1 MSIGTLADR
10 QQKLIRKAQDAAI
23 FAAPESADPITA
35 ITTGAGADLIA
46 LPTSW
51 RSLGHHT
58 ESDGINWTRDVSSDD
73 VRSHGSSE
81 PTRRD
86 ISSDVTGL
94 VVLAQETKLLSL
106 EMFHNVDLSAIT
118 PDSTTKEITFNR
130 SRTPSTRYWR
140 LLAIAS
146 DGAGA
151 DTIYFARF
159 CPRASITDY
168 AEQPW
173 TKGDE
178 LRYPLTFTAYVDDD
192 LGYSMKE
199 MWGGPGI
206 EDLLSAMGFAN
217 EVQTVTITG
226 GPTGGTFT
234 LTFDGQTTGT
244 IVYNA
249 AASAVQ
255 TALEALSNIA
265 PGDVTVT
272 GSAGGPYSVTFA
284 GAYAGTN
291 VAQMTASGASL
302 TGGTSPA
309 VNVATA

>member
-1 MSIGTLADR
+1 MSIATIAAR

-23 FAAPESADPITA
+23 FAADESAAAIEA
-35 ITTGAGADLIA
+35 ITNGAAGDLVS
-46 LPTSW
+46 LPPAW

-58 ESDGINWTRDVSSDD
+58 ESDGINWTRDVNSDD

-94 VVLAQETKLLSL
+94 VVLAQETKMLSL
-106 EMFHNVDLSAIT
+106 EMFHNVDLSGVT
-118 PDSTTKEITFNR
+118 PDATTNEIAFNR

-140 LLAIAS
+140 LLAVAS
-146 DGAGA
+146 DGQGA

-192 LGYSMKE
+192 LGYAMRE

-206 EDLLSAMGFAN
+206 ADLLTDMGFSGAAK
-217 EVQTVTITG
+217 TVTVTG
-226 GPTGGTFT
+226 APTGGTFT
-234 LTFDGQTTGT
+234 LTYNGQTTAG
-244 IVYNA
+244 IAYNA
-249 AASAVQ
+249 TAAAVQ
-255 TALEALSNIA
+255 SALEALSNVN

-272 GSAGGPYSVTFA
+272 GNAGGPWTIATA
-284 GAYAGTN
+284 GAAPTI
-291 VAQMTASGASL
+291 TANGSGL
-302 TGGTSPA
+302 TGGSSPA
-309 VNVATA
+309 VGVA

>member
-1 MSIGTLADR
+1 MSIATIAAR

-23 FAAPESADPITA
+23 FAADESATALTA
-35 ITTGAGADLIA
+35 ITNGSSGDLIT
-46 LPTSW
+46 LPAAW

-58 ESDGINWTRDVSSDD
+58 ESDGINWTRDVNSDD

-94 VVLAQETKLLSL
+94 VVLAQETKMLSL
-106 EMFHNVDLSAIT
+106 EMFHNVDLSGVT
-118 PDSTTKEITFNR
+118 PDPTTKEIAFNR

-140 LLAIAS
+140 LLAVAS
-146 DGAGA
+146 DGQGA

-192 LGYSMKE
+192 LGFSMRE

-206 EDLLSAMGFAN
+206 APLLEDMGFGGTS
-217 EVQTVTITG
+217 QTVTVTG
-226 GPTGGTFT
+226 APTGGTFT
-234 LTFDGQTTGT
+234 LTYNGQTTAG
-244 IVYNA
+244 IAYNA
-249 AASAVQ
+249 TAAAVQ
-255 TALEALSNIA
+255 SALEALSNVD
-265 PGDVTVT
+265 PGDVTVSGSNGGPWT
-272 GSAGGPYSVTFA
+272 IASAGASAPTV
-284 GAYAGTN
+284 
-291 VAQMTASGASL
+291 TASGSGL
-302 TGGTSPA
+302 TGGSSPA
-309 VNVATA
+309 VGVA

>member
-1 MSIGTLADR
+1 MSVGTLANR

-23 FAAPESADPITA
+23 FAAPESAAPISA
-35 ITTGAGADLIA
+35 ITTGAGADLIT
-46 LPTSW
+46 LPSAW

-58 ESDGINWTRDVSSDD
+58 ESDGISWSRDVTSDD

-106 EMFHNVDLSAIT
+106 EMFHNIDLSAVT
-118 PDSTTKEITFNR
+118 PDATTKEVVFNR
-130 SRTPSTRYWR
+130 SRVPSTKYWR

-159 CPRASITDY
+159 CPRASITNY

-173 TKGDE
+173 TKADE

-192 LGYSMKE
+192 LGFSMRE

-206 EDLLSAMGFAN
+206 AALLSDMGFAN

-226 GPTGGTFT
+226 VPTGGTFT
-234 LTFDGQTTGT
+234 LTFDGQTTAT
-244 IVYNA
+244 IAYNA
-249 AASAVQ
+249 AASAV
-255 TALEALSNIA
+255 TSALLALSNLDT
-265 PGDVTVT
+265 GDVTVT
-272 GSAGGPYSVTFA
+272 GSAGGPFTVTFA
-284 GAYAGTN
+284 GVYAGLN
-291 VAQMTASGASL
+291 VPALAGNATGL

-309 VNVATA
+309 VVTS

>member
-1 MSIGTLADR
+1 MSIGTLAAR

-23 FAAPESADPITA
+23 FCAPDDATAISA
-35 ITTGAGADLIA
+35 ITTGASGDLIT
-46 LPTSW
+46 LPTAW

-58 ESDGINWTRDVSSDD
+58 ESDGINWTRDVNSDD

-106 EMFHNVDLSAIT
+106 ELFHNVDLSAIT
-118 PDSTTKEITFNR
+118 PDATTKEVAFNR
-130 SRTPSTRYWR
+130 SRVPATRYWR
-140 LLAIAS
+140 LLAVAS

-192 LGYSMKE
+192 LGYAMRE

-206 EDLLSAMGFAN
+206 TSLLSDMGFAN
-217 EVQTVTITG
+217 EVQHVTITG
-226 GPTGGTFT
+226 TPTGGTFT
-234 LTFDGQTTGT
+234 ITFDGQTTGA
-244 IVYNA
+244 IAYNA
-249 AASAVQ
+249 TASTVQ

-265 PGDVTVT
+265 PGDVAVT
-272 GSAGGPYSVTFA
+272 GSAGGPYTITFQ
-284 GAYAGTN
+284 GAYAGVN
-291 VAQMTASGASL
+291 VPSMTASGAGL
-302 TGGTSPA
+302 TGGTSPS
-309 VNVATA
+309 VTVS

>member
-1 MSIGTLADR
+1 MSIATLAQR

-23 FAAPESADPITA
+23 FAADEASDPITA
-35 ITTGAGADLIA
+35 ITTGASGDLVT
-46 LPTSW
+46 LPAAW

-58 ESDGINWTRDVSSDD
+58 ESDGVNWTRDVNSDD

-106 EMFHNVDLSAIT
+106 EMFHNVDLSGIT
-118 PDSTTKEITFNR
+118 PDATTKELGFNR

-140 LLAIAS
+140 LLAVAS
-146 DGAGA
+146 DGQGA

-192 LGYSMKE
+192 LGFAMRE

-206 EDLLSAMGFAN
+206 ASLLSDMGFAN
-217 EVQTVTITG
+217 DTQTVTITG
-226 GPTGGTFT
+226 APTGGTYT
-234 LTFDGQTTGT
+234 LTFSGQTTSA
-244 IVYNA
+244 IAFNA
-249 AASAVQ
+249 TAATVQ
-255 TALEALSNIA
+255 AAIEALSNVL
-265 PGDVTVT
+265 PGDVAVT
-272 GSAGGPYSVTFA
+272 GSAGGPWVVMFQGQFS
-284 GAYAGTN
+284 GTN
-291 VAQMTASGASL
+291 VPAMTASGTGL

-309 VNVATA
+309 VGVA

>member
-23 FAAPESADPITA
+23 FAAPESASAITA
-35 ITTGAGADLIA
+35 ITTGAGADLVA
-46 LPTSW
+46 LPTAW

-58 ESDGINWTRDVSSDD
+58 ESDGINWTRDVTSDD

-106 EMFHNVDLSAIT
+106 EMFHNVDLSGVT
-118 PDSTTKEITFNR
+118 PDPVTKEITFNR
-130 SRTPSTRYWR
+130 SRVPSTKYWR

-146 DGAGA
+146 DGAGE

-192 LGYSMKE
+192 LGYSMRE

-206 EDLLSAMGFAN
+206 ADLLSAMGFAN
-217 EVQTVTITG
+217 EVQTLTITG
-226 GPTGGTFT
+226 TPTGGTFT
-234 LTFDGQTTGT
+234 LSFDGQTTGT
-244 IVYNA
+244 IAFNA

-255 TALEALSNIA
+255 TALEALSNIV

-272 GSAGGPYSVTFA
+272 GSAGGPYTATFA
-284 GAYAGTN
+284 GTYAGAN
-291 VAQMTASGASL
+291 VPAMTGNAASL

-309 VNVATA
+309 IVVS

>member
-1 MSIGTLADR
+1 MSIGTLAAR

-35 ITTGAGADLIA
+35 ITTGSGGDLIT
-46 LPTSW
+46 LPTAW

-106 EMFHNVDLSAIT
+106 EMFHNVDLTAIT
-118 PDSTTKEITFNR
+118 PDSTTHEVAFNR
-130 SRTPSTRYWR
+130 SRVPSTRYWR
-140 LLAIAS
+140 LLAVAS
-146 DGAGA
+146 DGAGE

-159 CPRASITDY
+159 CPRAAISDY

-178 LRYPLTFTAYVDDD
+178 LRYPLTFTAFVDDD
-192 LGYSMKE
+192 LGYAMRE

-206 EDLLSAMGFAN
+206 ASLLADMGFAN
-217 EVQTVTITG
+217 EVQNVTVTG
-226 GPTGGTFT
+226 APTGGTFT

-244 IVYNA
+244 IAYNA
-249 AASAVQ
+249 TGSTVQ

-265 PGDVTVT
+265 PGDVSVT
-272 GSAGGPYSVTFA
+272 GSAGGPYAVTFS
-284 GAYAGTN
+284 GAYAGVN
-291 VAQMTASGASL
+291 VPAMTANGSGL
-302 TGGTSPA
+302 TGGTSPS
-309 VNVATA
+309 VTVS

>member
-1 MSIGTLADR
+1 MSIATLASR

-23 FAAPESADPITA
+23 FAAGEDATA
-35 ITTGAGADLIA
+35 ITSITTGGTGDLIT
-46 LPTSW
+46 LPAGW

-58 ESDGINWTRDVSSDD
+58 ENDGINWTRDVSSDD

-94 VVLAQETKLLSL
+94 VVLAQETKIVTL
-106 EMFHNVDLSAIT
+106 EMFHNVDLSGVV
-118 PDSTTKEITFNR
+118 PDPATNEITFNR

-140 LLAIAS
+140 LLAVAS
-146 DGAGA
+146 DGQGA

-192 LGYSMKE
+192 LGFAMRE

-206 EDLLSAMGFAN
+206 ADLLSDMGFAN

-226 GPTGGTFT
+226 APTGGTFT
-234 LTFDGQTTGT
+234 LTLNGQTTSG
-244 IVYNA
+244 IAFNA
-249 AASAVQ
+249 IGSAVQ
-255 TALEALSNIA
+255 TALEALSNVA

-272 GSAGGPYSVTFA
+272 GGAGGPYSVEFG
-284 GAYAGTN
+284 GAYAGVN
-291 VAQMTASGASL
+291 VPTMTASGTSL
-302 TGGTSPA
+302 TGGTSPS
-309 VNVATA
+309 VGVA

>member
-1 MSIGTLADR
+1 MSIGTLAAR

-23 FAAPESADPITA
+23 FCAPDDADPISA
-35 ITTGAGADLIA
+35 ITTGGSGDLVT
-46 LPTSW
+46 LPTAW

-58 ESDGINWTRDVSSDD
+58 ESDGISWTRDVNSDD

-106 EMFHNVDLSAIT
+106 ELFHNVDLAAIT
-118 PDSTTKEITFNR
+118 PDSTTNEIAFNR

-140 LLAIAS
+140 LLAVAS

-159 CPRASITDY
+159 CPRASITNY

-192 LGYSMKE
+192 LGFAMRE

-206 EDLLSAMGFAN
+206 AALLSDMGFAN
-217 EVQTVTITG
+217 EVQNVTIG
-226 GPTGGTFT
+226 GAPTGGTFT

-244 IVYNA
+244 IAFNA
-249 AASAVQ
+249 TGATVQ
-255 TALEALSNIA
+255 TALEALTNIA
-265 PGDVTVT
+265 PGDATVT
-272 GSAGGPYSVTFA
+272 GSAGGPYVVTFA
-284 GAYAGTN
+284 GAYAGEN
-291 VAQMTASGASL
+291 VPSLTASATGL
-302 TGGTSPA
+302 TGGTSPT
-309 VNVATA
+309 VTVS

>member
-1 MSIGTLADR
+1 MSIGTLAAR

-23 FAAPESADPITA
+23 FAAPEETA
-35 ITTGAGADLIA
+35 AVTSITTGAGGDLIT
-46 LPTSW
+46 LPTGW

-58 ESDGINWTRDVSSDD
+58 ENDGINWTRDVSSDD

-106 EMFHNVDLSAIT
+106 EMFHNVDLSGVT
-118 PDSTTKEITFNR
+118 PDGTTNEIAFNR

-140 LLAIAS
+140 LLAVAS
-146 DGAGA
+146 DGQGA

-192 LGYSMKE
+192 LGYAMRE

-206 EDLLSAMGFAN
+206 ADLLSSMGFAN
-217 EVQTVTITG
+217 EVQIVTITG
-226 GPTGGTFT
+226 APTGGTFT
-234 LTFDGQTTGT
+234 LTFSGQTTGN
-244 IVYNA
+244 IAYNA

-255 TALEALSNIA
+255 TALEALSNIT

-272 GSAGGPYSVTFA
+272 GSAGGPYSCEFGGT
-284 GAYAGTN
+284 YAGVN
-291 VAQMTASGASL
+291 VPQMTGDGTLL
-302 TGGTSPA
+302 TGGTSPT
-309 VNVATA
+309 VVVTTD

>member
-1 MSIGTLADR
+1 MSLATLAAR

-23 FAAPESADPITA
+23 FAAPTSAAAITS
-35 ITTGAGADLIA
+35 ITTGAGADLIT
-46 LPTSW
+46 LPTAW

-58 ESDGINWTRDVSSDD
+58 ESDGINWTRDVNSDD

-94 VVLAQETKLLSL
+94 VVLAQESKLLSL
-106 EMFHNVDLSAIT
+106 EMFHNVDLSAVT
-118 PDSTTKEITFNR
+118 PATTTNEIAFNR

-151 DTIYFARF
+151 DQIYFARF
-159 CPRASITDY
+159 CPRASVTDY
-168 AEQPW
+168 AEQAW
-173 TKGDE
+173 SKGDE
-178 LRYPLTFTAYVDDD
+178 LRYSLTYTAYVDDD
-192 LGYSMKE
+192 LGYAMRE

-206 EDLLSAMGFAN
+206 APLLSAMGFAN
-217 EVQTVTITG
+217 EVQIVTITG
-226 GPTGGTFT
+226 TPTGGTFT
-234 LTFDGQTTGT
+234 LTFDGQTTTG
-244 IVYNA
+244 IAYNA
-249 AASAVQ
+249 TATTVQ
-255 TALEALSNIA
+255 TALEGLSNIA

-272 GSAGGPYSVTFA
+272 GSASGPWTVTFA
-284 GAYAGTN
+284 GAYAGIN
-291 VAQMTASGASL
+291 VPAMTGSATGL

-309 VNVATA
+309 VVIS

>member
-1 MSIGTLADR
+1 MSIATIASR

-23 FAAPESADPITA
+23 FAAPESAAAVEA
-35 ITTGAGADLIA
+35 ITNGAAGDLVA
-46 LPTSW
+46 LPPAW

-58 ESDGINWTRDVSSDD
+58 ESDGINWTRDVNSDD

-94 VVLAQETKLLSL
+94 VVLAQETKALSL
-106 EMFHNVDLSAIT
+106 EMFHNVDLSGVT
-118 PDSTTKEITFNR
+118 PDATTKEIAFNR

-140 LLAIAS
+140 LLAVAS
-146 DGAGA
+146 DGQGA

-159 CPRASITDY
+159 CPRASITDF

-192 LGYSMKE
+192 LGYAMRE

-206 EDLLSAMGFAN
+206 APLLADMGFA
-217 EVQTVTITG
+217 TTP
-226 GPTGGTFT
+226 PT
-234 LTFDGQTTGT
+234 
-244 IVYNA
+244 
-249 AASAVQ
+249 
-255 TALEALSNIA
+255 
-265 PGDVTVT
+265 P
-272 GSAGGPYSVTFA
+272 
-284 GAYAGTN
+284 
-291 VAQMTASGASL
+291 
-302 TGGTSPA
+302 
-309 VNVATA
+309 